1 MQAKLSLPSCFHCV
15 LLSCCRVFGIGVTLK
30 MQNETARS
38 LCTACS
44 AGPTVGSQGGVG
56 RGPCRL
62 RGERGAG
69 RRVGSVSAEA
79 VGFQRLR
86 STPHGFGIISL
97 VQRRLDATGV
107 GAGGD
112 GEAGEGMGRRLRV
125 GGVGA
130 TVPLPE
136 GQGAHSPSRTHL
148 PVPNP
153 ASAGSEPFPH
163 HPPKVRTS
171 SLRPTHPLGR
181 QSHRFK
187 VTLSPGQ

>member
-107 GAGGD
+107 GAGGT
-112 GEAGEGMGRRLRV
+112 GKQGKGWGGGYGLVGLVPPFLSRRARV
-125 GGVGA
+125 
-130 TVPLPE
+130 
-136 GQGAHSPSRTHL
+136 
-148 PVPNP
+148 
-153 ASAGSEPFPH
+153 
-163 HPPKVRTS
+163 
-171 SLRPTHPLGR
+171 PTHPAGPTSR
-181 QSHRFK
+181 SP
-187 VTLSPGQ
+187 TLQVPAQNPSLITHPRSGPHPSDPPTLWDDNHIGSR